1 MSWSAQ
7 FGKSWVIVGGL
18 PAATAATSFLLRVPY
33 VPWYWALTTIPGF
46 SLLKSLVSSSM
57 AGLSTPLIPCQNVI
71 VTGPPAPAGRISEA
85 VSSSTAAAIRRNPLR
100 PTCMQMPSFSPWN
113 RESTS
118 TRGRRPLSLVIPR
131 IARPPSENAL
141 DPFAH
146 QIADAG
152 DPQADEEHIHAAA
165 EHAPRGED
173 AARGAHA
180 EVGEHADDKGR
191 PYGGRAAEQNEG
203 QHGDEGADRR
213 GEPRDPALA
222 QWRHGRGPDPQFQLC
237 LLLQRPL
244 RLAHDLAR
252 GPARRLGTH
261 PTGLVEQ
268 RELFLFHV
276 GHHADL
282 FLFHGDLVR
291 VDLPLTL
298 RRQEPAAAHR
308 ERVGEQPGHP
318 GDQAEVCGQPVV
330 EPIDL
335 VAQKPPG
342 LDPVPGFSGSPQQR
356 SQPLRVLR
364 GLPGQ
369 VGGHLRDPDIFV
381 GTGVAPI
388 SLHP

>member
-18 PAATAATSFLLRVPY
+18 PAATAATSYWLRVPY
-33 VPWYWALTTIPGF
+33 VPWYWASTTIPGF

-85 VSSSTAAAIRRNPLR
+85 VSSSTAAAIRRKPLR
-100 PTCMQMPSFSPWN
+100 PTCMQMPSFSPCN

-118 TRGRRPLSLVIPR
+118 TRSRRPLVPVM
-131 IARPPSENAL
+131 APDRPPSEDAL

-152 DPQADEEHIHAAA
+152 DAQADDEHIHAAA
-165 EHAPRGED
+165 EYTPRGED
-173 AARGAHA
+173 AARRAHA
-180 EVGEHADDKGR
+180 EVGEHADDERG
-191 PYGGRAAEQNEG
+191 PDGGRAAEQNEG

-213 GEPRDPALA
+213 GESRDPPLA
-222 QWRHGRGPDPQFQLC
+222 QRRHGRGPDPQFQLC

-252 GPARRLGTH
+252 GRARRLGTH
-261 PTGLVEQ
+261 PPGLVEQ

-276 GHHADL
+276 GHHAEL
-282 FLFHGDLVR
+282 FLFDGDLVR

-318 GDQAEVCGQPVV
+318 GDQDDVV
-330 EPIDL
+330 RY
-335 VAQKPPG
+335 A
-342 LDPVPGFSGSPQQR
+342 
-356 SQPLRVLR
+356 
-364 GLPGQ
+364 
-369 VGGHLRDPDIFV
+369 GGEE
-381 GTGVAPI
+381 
-388 SLHP
+388 